1 MLYHDFHPHHCS
13 LCRLVREN
21 PAIVTHCMAR
31 PGGKRN
37 ETTSAVRRRLC
48 NRRILES
55 NETETPTSTVSP
67 LRRSPTLCHCIAQA
81 VASRIDRSE
90 CCCPIVGETEKSCGG
105 KGQSLRGEKSHD
117 PKLPQP
123 RGALGSCTS
132 RHQCEVLR
140 QAESAQRD
148 RSNTTVDAASMS
160 HRHVMRLGAP
170 TNASNFPAPSP
181 TAGSSGPC
189 RPVTISSCV
198 PWQ

>member
-90 CCCPIVGETEKSCGG
+90 SCCPIVGETEKSCGG
-105 KGQSLRGEKSHD
+105 KGQSLQGEKSHD

-123 RGALGSCTS
+123 RGALGSW
-132 RHQCEVLR
+132 
-140 QAESAQRD
+140 
-148 RSNTTVDAASMS
+148 TVSPPA
-160 HRHVMRLGAP
+160 G
-170 TNASNFPAPSP
+170 TNVK
-181 TAGSSGPC
+181 SSGKPNQLKGTVPIPPSMPRRC
-189 RPVTISSCV
+189 RIATS
-198 PWQ
+198 